1 MQGIISM
8 AVALAATEQGS
19 GPPLLILHG
28 LFGSG
33 RNWAAIA
40 KPLADMHRVF
50 LLDLRNHGASPW
62 ADSMRY
68 PEMAADVLAF
78 IRARKLGP
86 VALMGHSMG
95 GKAAMLAALVE
106 PRAIERLVVVD
117 VAPVAREPAL
127 LAYVRAMAA
136 VDLSRV
142 TRRNEVDPLLAS
154 AVPSAAERGFLL
166 QNLVIEDGK
175 ARWRINLE
183 AIDSAMPDIAG
194 WPDNLPASSYPG
206 PSLFIAG
213 AKSDYIRP
221 QDEPAIRR
229 LFPRAEIV
237 RIPGAGH
244 WVHAEAP
251 EAFLVAV
258 QPFLSAVSGG

>member
-1 MQGIISM
+1 M

-19 GPPLLILHG
+19 GPSLLILHG

-40 KPLADMHRVF
+40 KALAETHHVF
-50 LLDLRNHGASPW
+50 LLDLRNHGGSPW

-68 PEMAADVLAF
+68 PEMAEDVLAF
-78 IRARKLGP
+78 IRTRKLGP

-95 GKAAMLAALVE
+95 GKAAMLAALSE
-106 PRAIERLVVVD
+106 PQIIERLVVVD

-127 LAYVRAMAA
+127 LAYVRAMAT
-136 VDLSRV
+136 VDLSRI

-154 AVPSAAERGFLL
+154 AVPSAAERAFLL
-166 QNLVIEDGK
+166 QNLVIEDGV
-175 ARWRINLE
+175 ARWRINLPALE
-183 AIDSAMPDIAG
+183 RAMTDIAG
-194 WPDNLPASSYPG
+194 WPDALAAGSYPR
-206 PSLFIAG
+206 PALFVAG

-221 QDEPAIRR
+221 QDEPPIRR
-229 LFPRAEIV
+229 LFPRAAIV
-237 RIPGAGH
+237 RIPNAGH

-251 EAFLVAV
+251 EAFLAAV
-258 QPFLSAVSGG
+258 KPFLD

>member
-1 MQGIISM
+1 M
-8 AVALAATEQGS
+8 ALDLAATELGS

-40 KPLADMHRVF
+40 KALAETHRV
-50 LLDLRNHGASPW
+50 LLVDLRNHGASPW
-62 ADSMRY
+62 ADAMSY

-78 IRARKLGP
+78 IRGKQLGS

-95 GKAAMLAALVE
+95 GKAAMLAALAE
-106 PRAIERLVVVD
+106 PARIARLVVVD
-117 VAPVAREPAL
+117 VAPVPREPAL
-127 LAYVRAMAA
+127 LPYVQAMGAI
-136 VDLSRV
+136 DLTRV
-142 TRRNEVDPLLAS
+142 TRRTEVDPQLAA
-154 AVPSAAERGFLL
+154 AVPSPAERAFLL

-175 ARWRINLE
+175 ASWRINLPVLE
-183 AIDSAMPDIAG
+183 RDMPDIAG
-194 WPDNLPASSYPG
+194 FPEDLPAASYPA
-206 PSLFIAG
+206 PALFVAG

-229 LFPRAEIV
+229 LFPEAEIV

-251 EAFLVAV
+251 EAFVAAV
-258 QPFLSAVSGG
+258 KPFLA